1 MQRSYSLS
9 IHGLICDLKGES
21 GLKEH
26 AFENVPFQL
35 HQGISHSFCDGAA
48 RRALT
53 SLEEKI
59 KVCERPDRLG
69 SATNPEMSELGLAGL
84 ESSMSEKLWNK
95 WKEGPHLLQ
104 QNITKQHLSF
114 F

>member
-1 MQRSYSLS
+1 ML
-9 IHGLICDLKGES
+9 
-21 GLKEH
+21 
-26 AFENVPFQL
+26 ENVPFQL
-35 HQGISHSFCDGAA
+35 HQGTLHSFCDGAA

-69 SATNPEMSELGLAGL
+69 SATKPEMSELGLAGL

-95 WKEGPHLLQ
+95 WKEGSHLLQ
-104 QNITKQHLSF
+104 RNITKQHLSF
-114 F
+114 KSLREANIKIKN

>member
-1 MQRSYSLS
+1 MKGGRSSKSML
-9 IHGLICDLKGES
+9 
-21 GLKEH
+21 
-26 AFENVPFQL
+26 ENVPFQQ
-35 HQGISHSFCDGAA
+35 HQGVPHSFCDCAT

-84 ESSMSEKLWNK
+84 ESSMTEKLWNK
-95 WKEGPHLLQ
+95 WKQGTCLLE
-104 QNITKQHLSF
+104 
-114 F
+114 

>member
-1 MQRSYSLS
+1 MT
-9 IHGLICDLKGES
+9 
-21 GLKEH
+21 
-26 AFENVPFQL
+26 ATT
-35 HQGISHSFCDGAA
+35 

-84 ESSMSEKLWNK
+84 ESSMTEKLWNNG
-95 WKEGPHLLQ
+95 KEGTHLL
-104 QNITKQHLSF
+104 KQHQPKHQFLLRTTAEGRDIFMGIKSNYSGGG
-114 F
+114 